1 MCLQG
6 KFTTKS
12 DVWSFAV
19 TLWEILTYARQ
30 QPYEELADEQVIEAL
45 ARLYHN
51 DAQQVRG
58 PTERRRHAPPAEL

>member
-1 MCLQG
+1 M
-6 KFTTKS
+6 
-12 DVWSFAV
+12 